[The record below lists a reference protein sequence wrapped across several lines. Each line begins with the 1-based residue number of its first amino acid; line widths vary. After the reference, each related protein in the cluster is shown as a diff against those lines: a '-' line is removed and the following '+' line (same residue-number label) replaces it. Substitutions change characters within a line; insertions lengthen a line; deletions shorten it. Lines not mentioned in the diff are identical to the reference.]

1 MQNRQMGP
9 NGPFVSALGI
19 GAMSFSDMYGPTT
32 KEQSFAILDRAVDA
46 GVTHID
52 TANIY
57 GRGVSETVIG
67 QWLANRGGENPFFI
81 ATKAS
86 ITSDADGNRTFDNS
100 PEHLEAELDQSLTRL
115 GLDCVDLFYIHRRD
129 PRFEIEEVSETLIGL
144 MKKGKI
150 KSFGYSEIAPSS
162 LRRAQAVH
170 PVAAVQNE
178 YSLSTRAPD
187 LGLVQNCAETRTA
200 MVAFSP
206 VGRGLLTDTPPSA
219 ERIAASVFLRDNPRF
234 TGRAYQDNLKRME
247 LLQSLARDMG
257 ISTAGLAI
265 AWVLSRGDNV
275 IAIPGTRSVEHLNE
289 MLQGTEKTLSTSDLE
304 AIETALPVGWASG
317 DRYGPAQWNGP
328 EQYC

>member
-1 MQNRQMGP
+1 
-9 NGPFVSALGI
+9 
-19 GAMSFSDMYGPTT
+19 MYGPTT
-32 KEQSFAILDRAVDA
+32 KEQSFAILDRAVEA

-67 QWLANRGGENPFFI
+67 EWLANRGGENPFFI

-289 MLQGTEKTLSTSDLE
+289 MLEGTEKTLSASDLE